1 MKGGGA
7 KRLEESNNEKRVRV
21 LVDEGKKYI
30 EFCNEEQALIHL
42 TKFYKEF
49 GKENPLW
56 SRSRTTIAD
65 DVKEAIRR
73 LYN

>member
-1 MKGGGA
+1 MVVVVQAFGRKC
-7 KRLEESNNEKRVRV
+7 NNEKRVRV

-30 EFCNEEQALIHL
+30 EFCNEDQALIHL

-56 SRSRTTIAD
+56 SSPQ
-65 DVKEAIRR
+65 V
-73 LYN
+73 